1 MTVTPPS
8 NVACHECDL
17 LVRVPPLKPR
27 EHANCPRC
35 GHLLTAK
42 RPDASARL
50 LAYSLTALLFLV
62 LGNAFPFI
70 TLNARGMEQEVSLMG
85 SVAVLFTED
94 YRLLAAIVFATI
106 ALVPAALL
114 CCVAY
119 VSLSIQVGRVLP
131 AVRTCLRWSIALAP
145 WNMAEI
151 FLVGILISFI
161 KIVDLADVTLGLSFW
176 AYTLFTLG
184 LVLIT
189 LNFDR
194 RELWSQLDV
203 LGGWSSEPCDV

>member
-1 MTVTPPS
+1 MVTITPS
-8 NVACHECDL
+8 SSVACHECDL

-27 EHANCPRC
+27 QHAHCPRC
-35 GHLLTAK
+35 NHLLTAK
-42 RPDASARL
+42 RPGAPARL
-50 LAYSLTALLFLV
+50 LAYSLTAQMFLV

-70 TLNARGMEQEVSLMG
+70 TLNARGLEQEVTLIG

-94 YRLLAAIVFATI
+94 HRLLAAIVFASI
-106 ALVPAALL
+106 VLVPAVLL
-114 CCVAY
+114 GCVAY
-119 VSLSIQVGRVLP
+119 VSLSIQIGRLLP
-131 AVRTCLRWSIALAP
+131 AARTCLRWSIALAP

-161 KIVDLADVTLGLSFW
+161 KIVDLADVELGLSFW

-184 LVLIT
+184 VVLCT

-194 RELWSQLDV
+194 RELWTQLDG
-203 LGGWSSEPCDV
+203 LGGMSGMRDV